1 MRSAISFDRR
11 QTRRRRVGEVAVE
24 HGDVKKEERSR
35 TCCSIFLVAVHFPR
49 QLYAS
54 SFSKSRSMPRM
65 DRRLPTRVLRG
76 RLIPRPRIRP
86 SGCTPPW
93 QRQRMASPPR
103 GVHDGLATTISQIPS
118 HARTR
123 FTRPRKRLTME
134 HRAFLDV
141 RYQRQGPT
149 N

>member
-1 MRSAISFDRR
+1 
-11 QTRRRRVGEVAVE
+11 
-24 HGDVKKEERSR
+24 
-35 TCCSIFLVAVHFPR
+35 
-49 QLYAS
+49 
-54 SFSKSRSMPRM
+54 MPRM

-141 RYQRQGPT
+141 RYQRKGPT